1 MTQVPS
7 RLPLKSRR
15 WVTVYVTVTVD
26 VTVTVTVDV
35 TVTVTVDVTVTVTVD
50 VTEIWKCW

>member
-1 MTQVPS
+1 MIDPS
-7 RLPLKSRR
+7 SVEAPVEVKKVR
-15 WVTVYVTVTVD
+15 D
-26 VTVTVTVDV
+26 MTVDV